1 MSSCVAGF
9 VDPGESLVECVAR
22 ECAEEAGVII
32 DPQSIQM
39 IGSHHWPNPSGSLML
54 GCIVTTQTT
63 NPSPCDHEIEA
74 VRWFSPNELKEAVT
88 VSNNNPGLR
97 MGKGP
102 QDPNL
107 LFVPPRGAI
116 ANFIISTWLKNYHN
130 L

>member
-1 MSSCVAGF
+1 MFEIQKIPLYSNPYSNGVLTIGQILPEVA
-9 VDPGESLVECVAR
+9 VP
-22 ECAEEAGVII
+22 
-32 DPQSIQM
+32 
-39 IGSHHWPNPSGSLML
+39 
-54 GCIVTTQTT
+54 
-63 NPSPCDHEIEA
+63 
-74 VRWFSPNELKEAVT
+74 WFSPNELKEAVT